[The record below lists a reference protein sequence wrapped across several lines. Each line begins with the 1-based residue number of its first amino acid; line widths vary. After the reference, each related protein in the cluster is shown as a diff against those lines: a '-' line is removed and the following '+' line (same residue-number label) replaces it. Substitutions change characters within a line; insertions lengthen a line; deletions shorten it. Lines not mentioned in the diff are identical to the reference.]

1 MASLTHACAV
11 VAAGLTMSSVD
22 TPAAYFYCFAVPERS
37 DRPRPIM
44 IAGAIGLIEAL
55 ALALYGLSIV
65 AFERSGETS
74 GISGSGADL
83 APGVLVGLFLAFAAI
98 VLLVTRLLVQGR
110 PVARTPFA
118 MTQAFALVIAQPLV
132 TATGTR
138 VFGILIIALAIAA
151 LVALFAARELLR

>member
-1 MASLTHACAV
+1 
-11 VAAGLTMSSVD
+11 
-22 TPAAYFYCFAVPERS
+22 
-37 DRPRPIM
+37 M